1 MDSYLENAMDYV
13 QSTFENANEWL
24 KAHDPLPLTVFFAEA
39 SVWDALDNDR
49 GNDRNEGRDYVRT
62 SISGSTDSDYK
73 RGGYSR
79 DQGEDHAHNNH
90 DVNAGSNSHSK
101 GSSVEKVKTNIK
113 NENALKAIDP
123 NKLKG
128 VSDKTIVAFTKTVAH
143 SPIDLSDKLDKVL
156 DSFKRIE
163 KATVLEVE
171 DFEDCTDCIVYGA
184 CDNIEIKMQKDAQ
197 LQKAEDELRE
207 LKEKHLKI
215 LDDASKSSNEKAE
228 VRNKAAQDVAEAII
242 TRGTESVGAG
252 VGFVAGGALGGPL
265 GAAFGAVGGGMA
277 GEKVA
282 EYSIKK
288 AKEVFDEREK
298 EKEEL

>member
-24 KAHDPLPLTVFFAEA
+24 KAHDPFPLTVFFAEA
-39 SVWDALDNDR
+39 A
-49 GNDRNEGRDYVRT
+49 GGVRT
-62 SISGSTDSDYK
+62 SISGGTDSDHQ
-73 RGGYSR
+73 RGGYTR
-79 DQGEDHAHNNH
+79 DQGDLGQDHAHNNH

-163 KATVLEVE
+163 KATVLEIE
-171 DFEDCTDCIVYGA
+171 DLEDCTDCIVYGA

-207 LKEKHLKI
+207 LKERHLKI

-228 VRNKAAQDVAEAII
+228 VRNKAAQDVAEEII

-288 AKEVFDEREK
+288 AKEVFDERKK